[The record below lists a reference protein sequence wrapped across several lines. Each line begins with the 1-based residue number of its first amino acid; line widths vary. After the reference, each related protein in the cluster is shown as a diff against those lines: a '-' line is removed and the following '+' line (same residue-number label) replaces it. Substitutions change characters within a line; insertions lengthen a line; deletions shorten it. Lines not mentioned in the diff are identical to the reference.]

1 MSKIGNFFK
10 KFTRKDKKDQES
22 DEEFYTDVESE
33 DEFEEYEE
41 EYDDVGET
49 TVIFENDELSEQLI
63 PHPAQPETQIP
74 ADSDLKFPDLPPNS
88 KQESSAIQKEKQSS
102 TPPPMNNGQEVDI
115 ESLQGELDNI
125 IGEAEEIEDI
135 FEEEIQKEFTEDS
148 SEVEESEEEGELV
161 DHNDEEELEEISLQ
175 QDSEENEV
183 SINELLTSDDVPV
196 SQTTEVESSIEEQEE
211 KEDDVEFE
219 DSYTENQTGATA
231 TNTIDLDEEKISFK
245 DRLDHLKT
253 RAGDHLRKFNKKDL
267 NHAFKNE
274 NEIPTNKNKIDNL
287 KKKALSINWANIPL
301 QFFNKNNRSKYHRYF
316 QVSLII
322 ICVYGGA
329 TLTGNLFPNQK
340 DYKSLSKRKVLNFDD
355 SNSFTQSELND
366 IKNANLFRT
375 EKVQKVVDP
384 NGGKTKVEKGL
395 CKTATRKSRANIKLI
410 NTIVLQDSV
419 KSIASVQMRSSNKL
433 VSIREG
439 EKHQGVRIDTIQRL
453 KLVVRNMSTQECET
467 IENSKFK
474 DSAGRNKISVLT
486 PSASKKYKKTLKKID
501 GIENDGNNFKIDRE
515 FLKSKLSNI
524 NSILTQARGI
534 QINNPDGTISFKIVD
549 IEPGGIFAYLG
560 MEDGD
565 IISGINGEPITELN
579 AVMNIFGRI
588 SSLSSLNLTLKR
600 NGEETTQNYN
610 IK

>member
-1 MSKIGNFFK
+1 MSKIGNFLK

-22 DEEFYTDVESE
+22 DEEFYTDIESE

-49 TVIFENDELSEQLI
+49 TVIFASDESSEQLI

-88 KQESSAIQKEKQSS
+88 KQENSVLQKENNSS
-102 TPPPMNNGQEVDI
+102 TPPPMQNTQEVDL

-125 IGEAEEIEDI
+125 IGEDEDTDDN
-135 FEEEIQKEFTEDS
+135 FEEELVDI
-148 SEVEESEEEGELV
+148 EEEP
-161 DHNDEEELEEISLQ
+161 EEQELEEISLQ
-175 QDSEENEV
+175 QDIQENEI
-183 SINELLTSDDVPV
+183 SKNELLNPDDAPL
-196 SQTTEVESSIEEQEE
+196 SENIEIEDSIEEEEEE
-211 KEDDVEFE
+211 KEDEDDVDFE
-219 DSYTENQTGATA
+219 DSYTEDQTGLTA
-231 TNTIDLDEEKISFK
+231 TNTIDLDEEKISLK
-245 DRLDHLKT
+245 DRLEHIKT

-267 NHAFKNE
+267 NHSFKIDNE
-274 NEIPTNKNKIDNL
+274 GSRHKNKIDNL
-287 KKKALSINWANIPL
+287 KKKALSINWGNIPL

-329 TLTGNLFPNQK
+329 TLIGHLFPSQK

-366 IKNANLFRT
+366 IKNANVFRT
-375 EKVQKVVDP
+375 EKVKKVIDP

-395 CKTATRKSRANIKLI
+395 CKTATRTSRANIKLI

>member
-1 MSKIGNFFK
+1 
-10 KFTRKDKKDQES
+10 
-22 DEEFYTDVESE
+22 
-33 DEFEEYEE
+33 
-41 EYDDVGET
+41 
-49 TVIFENDELSEQLI
+49 
-63 PHPAQPETQIP
+63 
-74 ADSDLKFPDLPPNS
+74 
-88 KQESSAIQKEKQSS
+88 
-102 TPPPMNNGQEVDI
+102 
-115 ESLQGELDNI
+115 
-125 IGEAEEIEDI
+125 
-135 FEEEIQKEFTEDS
+135 
-148 SEVEESEEEGELV
+148 
-161 DHNDEEELEEISLQ
+161 
-175 QDSEENEV
+175 
-183 SINELLTSDDVPV
+183 
-196 SQTTEVESSIEEQEE
+196 
-211 KEDDVEFE
+211 
-219 DSYTENQTGATA
+219 
-231 TNTIDLDEEKISFK
+231 
-245 DRLDHLKT
+245 
-253 RAGDHLRKFNKKDL
+253 
-267 NHAFKNE
+267 
-274 NEIPTNKNKIDNL
+274 
-287 KKKALSINWANIPL
+287 
-301 QFFNKNNRSKYHRYF
+301 
-316 QVSLII
+316 
-322 ICVYGGA
+322 
-329 TLTGNLFPNQK
+329 
-340 DYKSLSKRKVLNFDD
+340 
-355 SNSFTQSELND
+355 
-366 IKNANLFRT
+366 
-375 EKVQKVVDP
+375 
-384 NGGKTKVEKGL
+384 
-395 CKTATRKSRANIKLI
+395 
-410 NTIVLQDSV
+410 
-419 KSIASVQMRSSNKL
+419 MRSSNKL